1 MVQAMERGFT
11 LSQNIADKIKT
22 KIMTGE
28 FALGSKL
35 PNENEL
41 MDDLNV
47 SRTTIREAVKI
58 LISKNILYIERG
70 KGTYVAAIPGLADD
84 PYGFEFIPEEKLIPD
99 RKSVV

>member
-1 MVQAMERGFT
+1 MERGFT

-58 LISKNILYIERG
+58 LISKKHPLYRAG
-70 KGTYVAAIPGLADD
+70 GTYVAAIPGLRM
-84 PYGFEFIPEEKLIPD
+84 IPMGLSLYR
-99 RKSVV
+99 RKS

>member
-58 LISKNILYIERG
+58 LISKNILYIEREG
-70 KGTYVAAIPGLADD
+70 NLCCRHTGACG
-84 PYGFEFIPEEKLIPD
+84 
-99 RKSVV
+99 

>member
-1 MVQAMERGFT
+1 MERGFT

-70 KGTYVAAIPGLADD
+70 RELMLPPYRGLRMIPMGLSL
-84 PYGFEFIPEEKLIPD
+84 YR
-99 RKSVV
+99 RKS

>member
-70 KGTYVAAIPGLADD
+70 KGSLWV
-84 PYGFEFIPEEKLIPD
+84 
-99 RKSVV
+99 